1 MIDYRNEI
9 APKMLGL
16 WPEFFANIGID
27 VGVMRGQNSN
37 NGPCPLCGGD
47 DRAHWRDVDG
57 RLALY
62 CRVCAAD
69 SMHSPESVYM
79 ETTGRTFA
87 QFVEDASRFVAY
99 VPNEV
104 VLARAVQRQ
113 VTKEPSY
120 CASLTS
126 HECQS
131 LIERDDGID
140 KIPVFKRVGEDL
152 VTCNVAGFRDG
163 EFIGFATGK
172 YSSMGFCLIGKG
184 SVEAVTHD
192 ASLARW
198 FADKFE
204 CRVVWC
210 LNVFNLREM
219 LRVAKKPVRVI
230 SQMDFDALCEIEKG
244 NADQI
249 VEIFDMNTGL
259 TAKVDSVEKI
269 LDDNSCPDI
278 AGRQGD

>member
-27 VGVMRGQNSN
+27 VGVMRGQNSK

-57 RLALY
+57 RLSLY
-62 CRVCAAD
+62 CRSCAAD
-69 SMHSPESVYM
+69 SMKAPEQVYM
-79 ETTGRTFA
+79 EATGRSFA
-87 QFVEDASRFVAY
+87 EFVEDASRFVSY
-99 VPNEV
+99 VPREV
-104 VLARAVQRQ
+104 IAAKVVQRK
-113 VTKEPSY
+113 TLREPAY
-120 CASLTS
+120 CASLP
-126 HECQS
+126 EEDCRKV
-131 LIERDDGID
+131 IERDDGID

-163 EFIGFATGK
+163 KFIGFATGK

-184 SVEAVTHD
+184 SVDAVTHD
-192 ASLARW
+192 VSLARW
-198 FADKFE
+198 FAEKFE

-230 SQMDFDALCEIEKG
+230 SPMDFDALCEIEKG
-244 NADQI
+244 NPDQV
-249 VEIFDMNTGL
+249 VEVIDINTGL
-259 TAKVDSVEKI
+259 TAKVDAVDRLI
-269 LDDNSCPDI
+269 DDI
-278 AGRQGD
+278 E

>member
-27 VGVMRGQNSN
+27 VGVMRGQNSK

-57 RLALY
+57 RLSLY
-62 CRVCAAD
+62 CRSCAAD
-69 SMHSPESVYM
+69 SMKAPEQVYM
-79 ETTGRTFA
+79 EATGRSFA
-87 QFVEDASRFVAY
+87 QFVEDASRFVSY

-104 VLARAVQRQ
+104 IAAKVVQRK
-113 VTKEPSY
+113 TLREPSY
-120 CASLTS
+120 CASMPEE
-126 HECQS
+126 ECRKV
-131 LIERDDGID
+131 LDANPDAL
-140 KIPVFKRVGEDL
+140 PVFKRVDGKL
-152 VTCNVAGFRDG
+152 AMCNVAMADG
-163 EFIGFATGK
+163 SFASGK
-172 YSSMGFCLIGKG
+172 YSSLGFSLIGKG

-192 ASLARW
+192 VSLARW
-198 FADKFE
+198 FADKFG

-219 LRVAKKPVRVI
+219 LRAAKKTVRVI
-230 SQMDFDALCEIEKG
+230 STMDFNALCEIEKG

-259 TAKVDSVEKI
+259 TAKVDAVERLI
-269 LDDNSCPDI
+269 DNI
-278 AGRQGD
+278 A